1 MSIFSSQNFYRNL
14 EGRKIEVNDATARVQ
29 SKKNAPGGKSSMLG
43 AGMKQ
48 HAASLGQV
56 LFPHP
61 HMNMVSSQFQRTV

>member
-1 MSIFSSQNFYRNL
+1 MSTFSRQNFYRNL
-14 EGRKIEVNDATARVQ
+14 KGRKIEVNDATARVQ
-29 SKKNAPGGKSSMLG
+29 SKKNAPGVKSSMLG
-43 AGMKQ
+43 AGIKQ